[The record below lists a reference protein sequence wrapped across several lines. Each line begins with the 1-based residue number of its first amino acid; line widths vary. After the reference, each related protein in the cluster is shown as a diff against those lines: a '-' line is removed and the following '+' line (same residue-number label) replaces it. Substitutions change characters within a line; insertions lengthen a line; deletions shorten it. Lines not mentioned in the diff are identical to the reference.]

1 MVSLFALLHH
11 LAAFALVSALVVE
24 SVLTKGEL
32 TPDNARSLLRSDL
45 IFGVS
50 AAVLII
56 VGALRVLYF
65 EKGAA
70 YYAHSIP
77 FIAKISLFAIVGLLS
92 IYPTREF
99 LSWRKSLRESVL
111 PVVPEAKMRA
121 IRMILRLELGGVV
134 LIILCAVLMAR
145 GVGTFRANGELG
157 PVKGTDHRPAP
168 AIQHVRVDH
177 RRADVAVAQ
186 ELLDGADVV
195 AGLQEMCRKR
205 MA

>member
-1 MVSLFALLHH
+1 MVSLFAFLHH

-24 SVLTKGEL
+24 GALTRDEL
-32 TPDNARSLLRSDL
+32 TPNNARSLLRSDL
-45 IFGVS
+45 IFGLS
-50 AAVLII
+50 AGVIII
-56 VGALRVLYF
+56 VGALRVFFF

-99 LSWRKSLRESVL
+99 LSWRKSLREGML

-121 IRMILRLELGGVV
+121 IRTVIRLELGAVV

-145 GVGTFRANGELG
+145 GVGHFG
-157 PVKGTDHRPAP
+157 
-168 AIQHVRVDH
+168 
-177 RRADVAVAQ
+177 
-186 ELLDGADVV
+186 
-195 AGLQEMCRKR
+195 
-205 MA
+205 

>member
-1 MVSLFALLHH
+1 VVSLFAFLHH

-32 TPDNARSLLRSDL
+32 TPDNSRSLLRSDL

-56 VGALRVLYF
+56 VGVLRVLYF

-70 YYAHSIP
+70 YYSHSIP

-111 PVVPEAKMRA
+111 PVVPEAKMRT
-121 IRMILRLELGGVV
+121 IRMILRLELAGVV
-134 LIILCAVLMAR
+134 LIILCSVLMAR
-145 GVGTFRANGELG
+145 GVGVFRASGELG
-157 PVKGTDHRPAP
+157 PVKGTYHRTAP
-168 AIQHVRVDH
+168 TIQHVRVDH
-177 RRADVAVAQ
+177 GRADVAVAQ
-186 ELLDGADVV
+186 QFLHRTNVIA
-195 AGLQEMCRKR
+195 
-205 MA
+205 